1 MKVKHSEIFESRISD
16 VWRVMTDLNDYAWRS
31 DISRIEVF
39 EQGNKFTEISTGGVE
54 TRFIVTDF
62 QPVTRYAFSM
72 ENENFVGD
80 WTGELSESGGKTLA
94 VFTENIRP
102 KRKILIVPAY
112 VYMRLQ
118 QKTYFRDLKRALHE
132 TE

>member
-39 EQGNKFTEISTGGVE
+39 EQGKKFTEISTGGVE

-72 ENENFVGD
+72 ENENFAGD

-94 VFTENIRP
+94 VLP
-102 KRKILIVPAY
+102 KIFGRNVRFSLCPPISICACSKKHISVI
-112 VYMRLQ
+112 
-118 QKTYFRDLKRALHE
+118 
-132 TE
+132 

>member
-1 MKVKHSEIFESRISD
+1 M
-16 VWRVMTDLNDYAWRS
+16 
-31 DISRIEVF
+31 
-39 EQGNKFTEISTGGVE
+39 
-54 TRFIVTDF
+54 
-62 QPVTRYAFSM
+62 
-72 ENENFVGD
+72 
-80 WTGELSESGGKTLA
+80 GEAGGKTPA

-112 VYMRLQ
+112 FYMRLQ

>member
-1 MKVKHSEIFESRISD
+1 MKVKRREVFQSPISE
-16 VWRVMTDLNDYAWRS
+16 VWRVITDLSDCAWRS

-112 VYMRLQ
+112 FYMRLQ

>member
-1 MKVKHSEIFESRISD
+1 MKVKRNEVFQSRISE
-16 VWRVMTDLNDYAWRS
+16 VWRVMTDLSDYTWRS

-39 EQGNKFTEISTGGVE
+39 EQGKKFTEISTGGVE
-54 TRFIVTDF
+54 TRFMVTEF

-102 KRKILIVPAY
+102 KLKILIVPAY
-112 VYMRLQ
+112 FYMRLQ

-132 TE
+132 TD